1 MSIRF
6 TKASGKKNWRKE
18 QNQRPDPFF
27 EKYFV
32 IIKKTENRSP
42 IIMPIKRP
50 QLINGEIYHIVI
62 RGVGDS
68 LIFKNKDDYYRGI
81 FSLYEFNTTEPIE
94 IRKQREKRKTAKRSG
109 GQTSANARKLLV
121 EILAFW
127 FMPNH
132 IHLLLKQIRNN
143 GITKF
148 MQKLETGYATYFN
161 KKYNRKGHLF
171 QGRFRAVHIK
181 TNEQLKNVFV
191 YIHTNG
197 ISLIEPTWKEIGI
210 KNPQKVI
217 KFLENYKWSSYPDY
231 IGKKNFPSVTKRDF
245 LSKVIGREKGCRN
258 FVESWVKY
266 KKELKDLADIVL
278 E

>member
-1 MSIRF
+1 MSV
-6 TKASGKKNWRKE
+6 KGPKLVN
-18 QNQRPDPFF
+18 N
-27 EKYFV
+27 
-32 IIKKTENRSP
+32 
-42 IIMPIKRP
+42 
-50 QLINGEIYHIVI
+50 EIYHIVI

-68 LIFKNKDDYYRGI
+68 FIFKNEDDYYRAI
-81 FSLYEFNTTEPIE
+81 FSLYEFNTTTPIE

-109 GQTSANARKLLV
+109 GLTSVDSRELLV

-143 GITKF
+143 GITQF
-148 MQKLETGYATYFN
+148 MQKLGTGYAAYFN

-181 TNEQLKNVFV
+181 NNEQLKTVFV

-197 ISLIEPTWKEIGI
+197 VSLIEPKWKKRGI
-210 KNPQKVI
+210 KNLPKVI

-245 LSKVIGREKGCRN
+245 LFKIMGGENGCRN
-258 FVESWVKY
+258 FINDWVKY
-266 KKELKDLADIVL
+266 KKEIRDLNELNEIGI